1 MSRLDQHVAAVQNKL
16 ALSRFIEA
24 LAWAMLVFA
33 ALVTLD
39 IIVARV
45 FHVQFSHPKIWFWSA
60 AGVAA
65 LAAMFWAM
73 AKRPSREHAAVAID
87 EKLGLREKIST
98 ALYVRGSTDPFAV
111 AAVKD
116 AEATAG
122 NVVLN
127 YYKHFPIRMPR
138 ATYGL
143 CAAII
148 IALGVGFWFPQM
160 DLFGTKAKAEQVASV
175 EVARTQATNAV
186 KQALATVEAV
196 PKSMSDDDAI
206 KKAQIDLSNL
216 LKKPIQDPA
225 AANRSALK
233 ALEET
238 REAVKRQAENNSK
251 YAEAQ
256 NNMKDLSKNIAPPTD
271 EKGPVADA
279 QRKIADGKFTEAFNQ
294 LQQVAEKF
302 DKMDDQQKQ
311 KATQQMQQM
320 AKQLQQAAGNP
331 QQQQQQIAKQL
342 QQQLGVN
349 QQQAQQMAKQM
360 QQAAQGNQQAQ
371 QQLQQQAQQMM
382 KQMNNGQGPT
392 QAQQQQMQQAMQQM
406 QAQANSS
413 AAAGQMA
420 QAAQQMAQAMQQASQ
435 GQGQQANGQQMAQGM
450 GQMQQQLQNMEAT
463 AQDAA
468 QIAAAQQAMNDA
480 VENAAGNCNGQCNGQ
495 GQEGGTVKG
504 HKDGASPWAAGN
516 PNGKGGGMGK
526 AGIGAGGQASKSPSP
541 FAPKPEMD
549 SSEDNQK
556 GRILASNYIKDNH
569 PIAGKSDEG
578 LKKVAESAVQDASDE
593 VDNDRISNQA
603 KSTVEKYFKTM
614 EEDAK

>member
-39 IIVARV
+39 IVVARA
-45 FHVQFSHPKIWFWSA
+45 FHIQFPHPKIWFWSA
-60 AGVAA
+60 AGVAT
-65 LAAMFWAM
+65 LVAMFWSI
-73 AKRPSREHAAVAID
+73 AKRPTRESAAVAID

-98 ALYVRGSTDPFAV
+98 ALYVRGSNDPFAV

-127 YYKHFPIRMPR
+127 YYKHFPLRMPR
-138 ATYGL
+138 ATAGL
-143 CAAII
+143 CAAIV
-148 IALGVGFWFPQM
+148 IALLVGWKFPEL
-160 DLFGTKAKAEQVASV
+160 DLFGRQAQAKQVANV
-175 EVARTQATNAV
+175 DLARAQATSAV

-196 PKSMSDDDAI
+196 PKSMSDDDAVR
-206 KKAQIDLSNL
+206 KAKIDLSNL
-216 LKKPIQDPA
+216 LKQPIQDPA

-256 NNMKDLSKNIAPPTD
+256 NNMKDLSKNITPPTD

-279 QRKIADGKFTEAFNQ
+279 QRKIAEGKFTEAFNQ

-311 KATQQMQQM
+311 KAVQQMQQM
-320 AKQLQQAAGNP
+320 AKQLQQSAGN
-331 QQQQQQIAKQL
+331 QQQQQQQLAKQL

-349 QQQAQQMAKQM
+349 QQQAQQMAQQM

-382 KQMNNGQGPT
+382 KQMNNGNGPT
-392 QAQQQQMQQAMQQM
+392 PGQQQQMQQAMQQM

-480 VENAAGNCNGQCNGQ
+480 VENAQGNCNGQCNNPGGDGGKLQ
-495 GQEGGTVKG
+495 GR
-504 HKDGASPWAAGN
+504 KDGAGQWAANN
-516 PNGKGGGMGK
+516 PVGKGAGMGK
-526 AGIGAGGQASKSPSP
+526 GGIGAGGRASKETSPDA
-541 FAPKPEMD
+541 FKPEMD

-569 PIAGKSDEG
+569 PIAGKNGEG
-578 LKKVAESAVQDASDE
+578 LKQIASSAEQESSDE
-593 VDNDRISNQA
+593 VDSDRISNQA

-614 EEDAK
+614 EDDTK